1 MPEIVGK
8 YGQVFARPSIA
19 EGPFAGSNIIAENL
33 QGGTDPAIDYLV
45 TIIFKAS
52 AANSIYGAS
61 STVMPASVALPVC
74 IYLGFPV

>member
-1 MPEIVGK
+1 MPDIIGK

-19 EGPFAGSNIIAENL
+19 EGPFAGSDIMAENL

-52 AANSIYGAS
+52 ASNSIYGAAA
-61 STVMPASVALPVC
+61 TVMPASVELPC
-74 IYLGFPV
+74 AIYLGITD